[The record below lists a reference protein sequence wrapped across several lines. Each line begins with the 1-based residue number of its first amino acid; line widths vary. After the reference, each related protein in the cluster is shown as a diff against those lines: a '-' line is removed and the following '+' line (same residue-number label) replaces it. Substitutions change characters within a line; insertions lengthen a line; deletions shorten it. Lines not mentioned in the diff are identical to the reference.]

1 MDTLIA
7 FPTATARFRA
17 GEPLI
22 ISCEDCVMRMTSHCQ
37 DCMVAYICEAELG
50 PARQLSLSGEEAE
63 AVGHL
68 VRAGLV
74 PELKYLRAG

>member
-1 MDTLIA
+1 
-7 FPTATARFRA
+7 
-17 GEPLI
+17 
-22 ISCEDCVMRMTSHCQ
+22 MRMTSHCQ